1 MEPALEA
8 VARAYRIIRET
19 GAPDYPAY
27 LAARDAYLA
36 AQPEAAADPDLSGTV
51 GRLIAEACNAGLV
64 WGDVRWW
71 RR

>member
-1 MEPALEA
+1 MEPAPEA
-8 VARAYRIIRET
+8 AARAYRSVRET
-19 GAPDYPAY
+19 GAADYPAY

-36 AQPEAAADPDLSGTV
+36 AQPEAAADPDLSGIV

-71 RR
+71 QR